1 MLKKLL
7 ILFIAIAPIAAF
19 AQDKLAYINTQEI
32 FAVMPE
38 VPGIETQL
46 SEKQDQISKNGQ
58 ALVEEFN
65 KKNEEFQATAT
76 TSSDAVKA
84 DQQKQL
90 EQINERYQL
99 YIQNSQKELQDLQQQ
114 LLAPVNKKISDA
126 IKIVADANGYT
137 YVFDVATMYS
147 QLVYINQATAKNI
160 TTDVKTKLG
169 VK

>member
-7 ILFIAIAPIAAF
+7 ILFIAIAPIAAM
-19 AQDKLAYINTQEI
+19 AQDKFAYINTQEI
-32 FAVMPE
+32 FALMPE

-46 SEKQDQISKNGQ
+46 SEKQEQISKNGQ
-58 ALVEEFN
+58 ALIDEFN
-65 KKNEEFQATAT
+65 KKNEEFQATAST
-76 TSSDAVKA
+76 ASESLKA

-99 YIQNSQKELQDLQQQ
+99 FAQNSQKEFQDLQQK

-126 IKIVADANGYT
+126 IKLVADTSGYT
-137 YVFDVATMYS
+137 YVFDVSAMYS
-147 QLVYINQATAKNI
+147 PLVYINQTTAKNI

-169 VK
+169 IK